1 MTESICNNQTAL
13 QTMQYNAPAI
23 TEFVPSKEQFET
35 LNDLTDLLYPLREF
49 ITILGA
55 QHYPTLSYCL
65 PLIHGLLTETI
76 HNTQI
81 KDKDVVAL
89 KQHLIPLLKWR
100 FDYMIKDEI
109 FVAATFLDFRFK
121 KMEFLTTVTERKA
134 KIKLAKNFLQNVYL
148 SHILD
153 RPIQTEIATHS
164 NLQICSNKDITK
176 EITKTQNKSRK
187 GLFLL

>member
-1 MTESICNNQTAL
+1 M
-13 QTMQYNAPAI
+13 
-23 TEFVPSKEQFET
+23 
-35 LNDLTDLLYPLREF
+35 
-49 ITILGA
+49 
-55 QHYPTLSYCL
+55 

-109 FVAATFLDFRFK
+109 LDFRFK